1 MSRTSVLPALAL
13 AVALTSLPSAGGS
26 ATPRPETG
34 TLDPVLAAQLQS
46 AVDGARS
53 AGPIPGIS
61 ASVQLEDGTRWEG
74 VAGVGERGTSK
85 WPVQVRTPFV
95 VASITKTF
103 VAAAI
108 LQLAEE
114 GVLSVDDPLRRWL
127 PEHPRGATV
136 TLRHLLGHTSGEA
149 NYFTHPDYERLVFGR
164 PTHHWTSAEILALV
178 GEPRFSPGTD
188 WEYSNTNY
196 VLLGLVLQAATG
208 DTVSGVIRD
217 RFLDPLGLGDTSFQG
232 EEAATSVP
240 AQAYLRRNGEWIG
253 FDDGTALR
261 PHTSAATV
269 AWSAG
274 AMISSARDLATWARA
289 LYGGRVLSAES
300 LAAMVAFGDDDYG
313 LGAKTYLMGGRTA
326 WGHGGSLRGAE
337 ATMRYVPSLDA
348 AVVVLWNR
356 GGKESAD
363 LARELAAITFQA
375 LYPDTTAPRVDA
387 AGFALREGA
396 MLDGRLVPIELS
408 WATTET
414 ESGVARYDVR
424 VSADG
429 GAWQALPTEGSEVPR
444 GQVPQALDV
453 ELKAGRHYTFS
464 VMATDAEGN
473 VGPWLDTVAVRP
485 RILQEKNRDLGWDPG
500 WRFVSR
506 SSASGGQRA
515 TTRQPGASA
524 SLSGEWLALAW
535 VSTLSARSGFAKV
548 SLDGLPAEVVD
559 LGASDTEA
567 RRLVF
572 GRSWPQAEHH
582 ELTIRAVG
590 TADRPRVDLDAL
602 IVLSADVP

>member
-1 MSRTSVLPALAL
+1 M
-13 AVALTSLPSAGGS
+13 
-26 ATPRPETG
+26 PRPDTG
-34 TLDPVLAAQLQS
+34 ALEPVIEAQLQA
-46 AVDGARS
+46 AVDEARS

-61 ASVQLEDGTRWEG
+61 AAIQLDDGTRWEG
-74 VAGVGERGTSK
+74 VAGVGERGMSR
-85 WPVQVRTPFV
+85 WPVQVSTPFV
-95 VASITKTF
+95 IASITKTF

-108 LQLAEE
+108 LQLADE
-114 GVLSVDDPLRRWL
+114 GVLSVDDPLGRWL
-127 PEHPRGATV
+127 PDHPRGATV

-164 PTHHWTSAEILALV
+164 PTHHWTSAQIMALV
-178 GEPRFSPGTD
+178 GAPRFPPGTD

-196 VLLGLVLQAATG
+196 VLLGLVLQAVTG

-217 RFLDPLGLGDTSFQG
+217 RFLDPLRLSDTSFQG

-240 AQAYLRRNGEWIG
+240 AQAYLRRSGDWIG
-253 FDDGTALR
+253 FDDGTSLR

-289 LYGGRVLSAES
+289 LYGGHILSAES
-300 LAAMVAFGDDDYG
+300 LAEMVAFGDDDYG

-337 ATMRYVPSLDA
+337 ATMRYVPALDA

-375 LYPDTTAPRVDA
+375 LYPDTTAPVMDA
-387 AGFALREGA
+387 ASFALREGA
-396 MLDGRLVPIELS
+396 TLDGRLVPIELS

-424 VSADG
+424 VSTDG
-429 GAWQALPTEGSEVPR
+429 GAWQVLPTEGSEVPY
-444 GQVPQALDV
+444 GQVPQALDL
-453 ELKAGRHYTFS
+453 ELKAGRRYIFS

-485 RILQEKNRDLGWDPG
+485 RILQEKNRDLRWDPG

-506 SSASGGQRA
+506 SWASGGQVA
-515 TTRQPGASA
+515 ITRQPGVRA

-535 VSTLSARSGFAKV
+535 VSTLSPRSGFAEV
-548 SLDGLPAEVVD
+548 TLDGLTADVVD
-559 LGASDTEA
+559 LSASDTEA

-572 GRSWPQAEHH
+572 SRSWSQAEDH

-590 TADRPRVDLDAL
+590 TAERPRVDLDAL